1 MPLDVEQRV
10 FAAVN
15 ATLRCANSSKKNV
28 PHQAAGHTSLFAAIA
43 RANGIRRSQN
53 IEAQRRTVLFNAG
66 DPPSGV
72 YGIVSGVVK
81 LSLPSTARGEKVI
94 ALLGPGES
102 FGMSALL
109 SNKPHVVS
117 AIAARDCTLL
127 HIPQSSAVRAM
138 RRDPKFAHE
147 IATQLNRRFRS
158 LLLDIQMTTRQSA
171 IQRAVA
177 FLLGQIPEST
187 RNQKI
192 MIRLPAKKGDIASKL
207 DLTGAH
213 FSRILH
219 ELHAAG
225 VVRLQG
231 STVTVERVAALRS
244 FAARARTKARGR

>member
-1 MPLDVEQRV
+1 MPQQ
-10 FAAVN
+10 
-15 ATLRCANSSKKNV
+15 V
-28 PHQAAGHTSLFAAIA
+28 PGHKSLFAAIA
-43 RANGIRRSQN
+43 KANGIRRLQN

-94 ALLGPGES
+94 ALLGPGEA

-109 SNKPHVVS
+109 SNEPHAVS
-117 AIAARDCTLL
+117 AVAARDCTLL
-127 HIPQSSAVRAM
+127 HLPQSSAVRAM
-138 RRDPKFAHE
+138 RRDPKFARE
-147 IATQLNRRFRS
+147 IAVQLNRRFRS

-177 FLLGQIPEST
+177 FLLGQIPESKRSQAIT
-187 RNQKI
+187 V
-192 MIRLPAKKGDIASKL
+192 RLPAKKGDIASKL

-244 FAARARTKARGR
+244 FAARVHTRAGGR

>member
-1 MPLDVEQRV
+1 MPQQV
-10 FAAVN
+10 
-15 ATLRCANSSKKNV
+15 
-28 PHQAAGHTSLFAAIA
+28 AGHRSLFAAIA
-43 RANGIRRSQN
+43 KANGIRRLRN

-66 DPPSGV
+66 DAPSGV
-72 YGIVSGVVK
+72 YGIVSGIVK

-127 HIPQSSAVRAM
+127 HLPQSSAVRAM
-138 RRDPKFAHE
+138 RRNPKFAHE
-147 IATQLNRRFRS
+147 IAMQLNRRFRS
-158 LLLDIQMTTRQSA
+158 LLLDIQTMSRQSA

-177 FLLGQIPEST
+177 FLLGQIPDSKRSRAIT
-187 RNQKI
+187 V
-192 MIRLPAKKGDIASKL
+192 RLPAKKGDIASKL

-225 VVRLQG
+225 LVRLQG

-244 FAARARTKARGR
+244 FAARARTRAGGR